1 MSHESGILN
10 NINVNVLRENIQ
22 RINEDRSRTFEKVE
36 MTIEWNIMRNR
47 PQICSMIKAEKTC
60 IMLESELQ
68 TLLGGS
74 GIRPSPMQYF
84 LFGVG
89 ASYLSTIMLILTN
102 RGVSVSEAK
111 LDLSAEID
119 NAGMIGVGMTNG
131 NYEKQAIK
139 NILIHLRIKCD
150 LPDEELLQVIEE
162 AKNRCP
168 VLNPI
173 NLEIKLEHPS

>member
-1 MSHESGILN
+1 MSHESEILN
-10 NINVNVLRENIQ
+10 NIDVNVLRKNIQ
-22 RINEDRSRTFEKVE
+22 MINEDRSRAFEKVE
-36 MTIEWNIMRNR
+36 MTIEWNVMRNR

-102 RGVSVSEAK
+102 RGVSVSEARV
-111 LDLSAEID
+111 DLSAEID
-119 NAGMIGVGMTNG
+119 NAGVIGITNE
-131 NYEKQAIK
+131 NYEEQAIK

>member
-1 MSHESGILN
+1 MLYESDVLN
-10 NINVNVLRENIQ
+10 NINVKVLRENIQ
-22 RINEDRSRTFEKVE
+22 KVNEDRSRALEKIE

-47 PQICSMIKAEKTC
+47 PQICSMIRSEKTC
-60 IMLESELQ
+60 MILESELQ

-89 ASYLSTIMLILTN
+89 ASYLSTIMLVLAGK
-102 RGVSVSEAK
+102 GVNVSEAR
-111 LDLSAEID
+111 LNLSAEID
-119 NAGMIGVGMTNG
+119 NAGLMGITDESDE
-131 NYEKQAIK
+131 EKAIK
-139 NILIHLRIKCD
+139 NISIHLRIKCD

-173 NLEIKLEHPS
+173 NLEIKLEPL